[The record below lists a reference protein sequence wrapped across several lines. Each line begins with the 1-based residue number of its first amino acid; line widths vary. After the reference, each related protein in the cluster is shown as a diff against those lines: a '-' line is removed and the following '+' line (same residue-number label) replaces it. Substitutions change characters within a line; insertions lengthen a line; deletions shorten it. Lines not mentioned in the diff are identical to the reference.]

1 MHSID
6 TAIFNPRHH
15 WGGIESSGPSG
26 AVARADRRREHH
38 DVASGGAPAQ
48 GVDFARRAVHAEVMS
63 SIRSVFQFVTPVPIP
78 GLAPAEQAG
87 QTLAAAASQALARG
101 EQGAQALR
109 EGMESGLQEA
119 STQLQGLGLA
129 IEDIVAAADDL
140 RARLEGLIGGTSAS
154 GEIAVAGRIRQKQ
167 KTQLEIVT
175 QEGDVVRLSL
185 KTRMHA
191 TIAGAAVGTTDGVSS
206 GASVRTISG
215 AKLEISVEGNL
226 NDEEAAAIREVLLQ
240 VEELSDKF
248 FAGDTQAA
256 FAAASQMGVD
266 GEQLASVAIKMSFR
280 QRIEASGF
288 VTHPLPAPAPETPS
302 APPTSGQDL
311 PVAEAVPLSSAAA
324 SPPASTPDPAAQ
336 PTLPGVQTLPQAPS
350 TESPLAGI
358 GRFLA
363 EVLRAFNEA
372 SQTGQGS
379 LDLRFKLDLLLSV
392 TRVVAQS
399 EPSPTSATPAIE
411 KLEEATSA
419 LIP

>member
-6 TAIFNPRHH
+6 TSIFNPRHH
-15 WGGIESSGPSG
+15 WGSIESSGPSG
-26 AVARADRRREHH
+26 AVARADRRGDHH
-38 DVASGGAPAQ
+38 DVAREGAPAQ

-63 SIRSVFQFVTPVPIP
+63 SIRSVFQFVAPAPIP
-78 GLAPAEQAG
+78 GLAPDEQAG
-87 QTLAAAASQALARG
+87 QTLAAAASQALAPG
-101 EQGAQALR
+101 GQGAQALR
-109 EGMESGLQEA
+109 EGVESGLREA

-129 IEDIVAAADDL
+129 IEDIVGAADDL
-140 RARLEGLIGGTSAS
+140 RARLEGLIGGAGAS
-154 GEIAVAGRIRQKQ
+154 GEVAVAGRIRQKQ

-175 QEGDVVRLSL
+175 QEGDVVKLSL

-191 TIAGAAVGTTDGVSS
+191 TIAGAAVGTADGVSS
-206 GASVRTISG
+206 GASVRVIAG
-215 AKLEISVEGNL
+215 AKLEIAVEGDL
-226 NDEEAAAIREVLLQ
+226 NDEETAAIRAVLLQ
-240 VEELSDKF
+240 VEELADKF

-256 FAAASQMGVD
+256 FAAASQMGID

-288 VTHPLPAPAPETPS
+288 VTRPLPAPAPETPS
-302 APPTSGQDL
+302 APPTSSQDL
-311 PVAEAVPLSSAAA
+311 PVAEAVP
-324 SPPASTPDPAAQ
+324 SPAVAESPSASTPEPAAQ
-336 PTLPGVQTLPQAPS
+336 TTAPAVQTSPQAPS

-379 LDLRFKLDLLLSV
+379 LDLRFKLDLLLSA
-392 TRVVAQS
+392 TRVVAQA

-411 KLEEATSA
+411 KLEQASGA